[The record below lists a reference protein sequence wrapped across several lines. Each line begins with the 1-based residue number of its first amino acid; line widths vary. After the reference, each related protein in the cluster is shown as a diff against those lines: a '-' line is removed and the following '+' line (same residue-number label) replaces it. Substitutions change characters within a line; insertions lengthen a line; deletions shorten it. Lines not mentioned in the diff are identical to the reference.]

1 MVHSLLLSVRGILA
15 LNGGSISVTEVRAE
29 EAQASFMFPGGSTSI
44 GVLQRIIPEIAP
56 TDIPVLILGE
66 SGTGKEVV
74 AAEIHRLSS
83 QSRGPFIKFSCSS
96 MSLDWLL
103 GAEVQHGGRQTGTV
117 LLDEVNQLDLRK
129 QTILLNLLP
138 DRDRALT
145 SSFLTSRIVSTSTK
159 DLAEAMRSGHFREEL
174 YFRLNGI
181 SLHIPAL
188 RQRKED
194 IPILF
199 AAFLNK
205 HSNLLGRQQ
214 PQVKNSTMD
223 LLQQHSWPGNVREL
237 ENVARKIVLLGDDDL
252 AISDFA
258 LNLEAKALSAPSN
271 GTHTHSRSLKQA
283 AREASRKAERQ
294 LILESLERTH
304 WNRKRSALEL
314 QISYKA
320 LLYKL
325 KQLDLD
331 SGEKAE
337 N

>member
-1 MVHSLLLSVRGILA
+1 M
-15 LNGGSISVTEVRAE
+15 NGGSISVSEARIE
-29 EAQASFMFPGGSTSI
+29 EAQVSLMFPGVSALII
-44 GVLQRIIPEIAP
+44 GLQRVMAEIAS

-66 SGTGKEVV
+66 SGTGKDVL

-83 QSRGPFIKFSCSS
+83 QCHGAFIKFNCSS
-96 MSLDWLL
+96 MTLDWLL
-103 GAEVQHGGRQTGTV
+103 RTELQRAGNCGSQNGTV
-117 LLDEVNQLDLRK
+117 LLDEIGQLDPGK

-138 DRDRALT
+138 DRERAVPDSCLN
-145 SSFLTSRIVSTSTK
+145 SRIISTSTR
-159 DLAEAMRSGHFREEL
+159 DLTEEMRNGKFRDDL

-181 SLHIPAL
+181 CLRIPAL

-194 IPILF
+194 IPPLF

-214 PQVKNSTMD
+214 PQIKNSTMD
-223 LLQQHSWPGNVREL
+223 LLLQHSWPGNVREL
-237 ENVARKIVLLGDDDL
+237 ENMARRIVVLGDDGL
-252 AISDFA
+252 AISDLA
-258 LNLEAKALSAPSN
+258 LAVDANPPSSI
-271 GTHTHSRSLKQA
+271 GGYPQTRSLKHA

-304 WNRKRSALEL
+304 WNRKRSAREL

-325 KQLDLD
+325 KQLDLNG
-331 SGEKAE
+331 GE
-337 N
+337 